1 MVGLGSE
8 IWGAPDG
15 FFGTNRPGAQGGLSQ
30 RNPQK
35 KAAKPHTRRSQG
47 PGKTNW
53 GSCKT
58 SSYIIHH
65 HPNSSQV
72 DPPFI
77 GGMIRHD
84 QRTMNTKWTKGL
96 GFIVCRC
103 PREYGAW
110 SLSPVMSSYVQFHLG
125 YNSFFPLFI
134 THLFIS
140 QLYWTN
146 WGITVQFRLV
156 IYFITHFSQHSGCP
170 AEVVPVFLF
179 HLVKSEPGEPEPG
192 APGEAQHPQKSTTRP
207 GYD

>member
-1 MVGLGSE
+1 MASLGQ
-8 IWGAPDG
+8 
-15 FFGTNRPGAQGGLSQ
+15 TAQGPRAVCPKEIRKKKLLSHILDGP
-30 RNPQK
+30 RVPE
-35 KAAKPHTRRSQG
+35 KPIGAHV
-47 PGKTNW
+47 KNI
-53 GSCKT
+53 KL
-58 SSYIIHH
+58 H
-65 HPNSSQV
+65 HPSSSQ
-72 DPPFI
+72 FI
-77 GGMIRHD
+77 PSRSIHRGHD
-84 QRTMNTKWTKGL
+84 SARTMNTKWTKGL

-146 WGITVQFRLV
+146 WGITVQFHLV